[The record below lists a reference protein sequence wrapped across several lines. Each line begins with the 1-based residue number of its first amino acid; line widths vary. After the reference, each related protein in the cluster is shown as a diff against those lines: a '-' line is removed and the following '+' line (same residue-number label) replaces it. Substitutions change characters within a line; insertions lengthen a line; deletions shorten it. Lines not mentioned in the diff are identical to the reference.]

1 MEPFVFSVMEAI
13 SPELIIPSMQW
24 QYKNLLLSAV
34 EDWQLSLSQSDGV
47 SRGTLLFIMTVNPYE
62 STKKE
67 RS

>member
-47 SRGTLLFIMTVNPYE
+47 SRGTLLLIMTVNPYE